1 MSFIVAIDGPS
12 GTGKG
17 TVTKKVAKK
26 FNLVNIDTGATYRC
40 VALETI
46 NRNVSVDDLDSIKV
60 ILQEIKIDMKNEKG
74 KLNIYLNGEN
84 VTDKIRTKEVDNI
97 VGKISKIKEV
107 REKLVDFQRKL
118 ADGKDVI
125 MEGRD
130 ITTVVFPRADV
141 KIYLDAS
148 SEERANRRY
157 KQNKEKGIDC
167 TYEEVLKNIEERDKI
182 DSEREIGALKKA
194 ADAIVIDT
202 TEMNIN
208 QVVNEISKIIKK
220 EKKSQKLLKKI
231 YSVRPETKWKK
242 FVRVCTKGFLRG
254 IYKICFRVKQTGKV
268 PDEGAYIICANHI
281 NYIDAAAIVLFNKR
295 MINFVGKEDLF
306 RFRILNWLAHV
317 FDIIPIKRNMQ
328 DMEAMKRCMKLLK
341 SGGVLGIFPEGTR
354 KGMAKNVKV
363 KNGAVFMAI
372 KTGVP
377 IIPVGI
383 HGTFKPFSKVYVNYG
398 EPIDLSKYKG
408 EDKEKIDEA
417 TSMVMEEIVRL
428 TKVEN

>member
-46 NRNVSVDDLDSIKV
+46 NRNVSVDDLESIKQ
-60 ILQEIKIDMKNEKG
+60 ILQEIKIDMKNENG
-74 KLNIYLNGEN
+74 KLNIYLNEEN
-84 VTDKIRTKEVDNI
+84 VTEKIRTKEVDNI

-118 ADGKDVI
+118 AEGKDVI

-157 KQNKEKGIDC
+157 KQNKEKGIEC

-194 ADAIVIDT
+194 DDAILIDT
-202 TEMNIN
+202 TKMNIN
-208 QVVNEISKIIKK
+208 QVVKEISKITEK
-220 EKKSQKLLKKI
+220 EKKSQELLKKI

-242 FVRVCTKGFLRG
+242 FVRTCTKGFLRG
-254 IYKICFRVKQTGKV
+254 IYKICFRVKETGTV

-281 NYIDAAAIVLFNKR
+281 NYLDAAAIVLFNKR

-306 RFRILNWLAHV
+306 RFRILNWLAHL

-428 TKVEN
+428 TKIEN

>member
-46 NRNVSVDDLDSIKV
+46 NRNVSVDDLESIKQ
-60 ILQEIKIDMKNEKG
+60 ILQEIKIDMKNENG
-74 KLNIYLNGEN
+74 KLNIYLNEEN
-84 VTDKIRTKEVDNI
+84 VTEKIRTKEVDNI

-118 ADGKDVI
+118 AEGKDVI

-157 KQNKEKGIDC
+157 KQNKEKGIEC

-194 ADAIVIDT
+194 DDAILIDT
-202 TEMNIN
+202 TKMNIN
-208 QVVNEISKIIKK
+208 QVVKEISKIIEK
-220 EKKSQKLLKKI
+220 EKKSQELLKKI

-242 FVRVCTKGFLRG
+242 FVRTCTKGFLRG
-254 IYKICFRVKQTGKV
+254 IYKICFRVKETGTV

-281 NYIDAAAIVLFNKR
+281 NYLDAAAIVLFNKR

-306 RFRILNWLAHV
+306 RFRILNWLAHL

-428 TKVEN
+428 TKIEN

>member
-1 MSFIVAIDGPS
+1 
-12 GTGKG
+12 
-17 TVTKKVAKK
+17 
-26 FNLVNIDTGATYRC
+26 
-40 VALETI
+40 
-46 NRNVSVDDLDSIKV
+46 
-60 ILQEIKIDMKNEKG
+60 MKNG
-74 KLNIYLNGEN
+74 KLNIYLNEEN
-84 VTDKIRTKEVDNI
+84 VTEKIRTKEVDNI

-118 ADGKDVI
+118 AEGKDVI

-157 KQNKEKGIDC
+157 KQNKEKGIEC

-194 ADAIVIDT
+194 DDAILIDT
-202 TEMNIN
+202 TKMKIN
-208 QVVNEISKIIKK
+208 QVVKEISKIIEK
-220 EKKSQKLLKKI
+220 EKKSQELLKKI

-242 FVRVCTKGFLRG
+242 FVRTCTKGFLRG
-254 IYKICFRVKQTGKV
+254 IYKICFRVKETGTV

-281 NYIDAAAIVLFNKR
+281 NYLDAAAIVLFNKR

-306 RFRILNWLAHV
+306 RFRILNWLAHL

-428 TKVEN
+428 TKIEN